1 MRGGLSFM
9 RAFPSELRR
18 SLDVAWR
25 GIQRERQWHNVN
37 YGEHTSTTRK
47 ATKNFGHRLKP

>member
-1 MRGGLSFM
+1 M